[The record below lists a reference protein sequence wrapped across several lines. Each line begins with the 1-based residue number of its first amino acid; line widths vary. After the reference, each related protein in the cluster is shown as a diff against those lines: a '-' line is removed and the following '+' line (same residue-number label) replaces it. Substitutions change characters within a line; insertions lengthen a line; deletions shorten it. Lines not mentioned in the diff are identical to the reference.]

1 MKNFLLRLALALLAA
16 LATDAQIHAATVGGD
31 TVQRDSDRDAHPRMR
46 A

>member
-16 LATDAQIHAATVGGD
+16 LATDAQIHAATVDGD
-31 TVQRDSDRDAHPRMR
+31 AAQRHTDANPRMR